1 MMPHTEL
8 IDNNLPDLRISECIP
23 NCRECPGM
31 WINEQFGHR
40 IVCECKKCLKHKDQT
55 NGI

>member
-23 NCRECPGM
+23 NCRECPGI
-31 WINEQFGHR
+31 WINEQLGHS
-40 IVCECKKCLKHKDQT
+40 IICECKKCLTHKDQ
-55 NGI
+55 NNEI